1 MSAELATVNDVSA
14 EVITSL
20 VTRGDLSMLTAQQRA
35 EYYLQLCERVGLD
48 PATKPFDF
56 IKLNGKEV
64 AYANKGAGDQLRR
77 KHKISVVIVAR
88 EKLDDVYY
96 VTARATMPDGRCDES
111 QGAVSIA
118 GLKGD
123 FLANAVMKAE
133 TKSKRRVTLSIVGLA
148 MLDESELE
156 TETIPQRSIDRLP
169 PEREL
174 VAQAN
179 VVVMAPPAK
188 LEAARAAAAQPRPEP
203 ADGLPKV
210 WTPLQ
215 PIPASMLPVIPG
227 ISELT
232 MPVAEMTTEQLE
244 QVVEAVAH
252 TYERWKEDP
261 RRTEKQLNLLNKIGA
276 SASAVH
282 YSKTNNGGEA

>member
-20 VTRGDLSMLTAQQRA
+20 VSRGDLSLLTAQQRA

-156 TETIPQRSIDRLP
+156 TIPQRSIDRLP

-188 LEAARAAAAQPRPEP
+188 LEAARAAA
-203 ADGLPKV
+203 DGLPKV

-227 ISELT
+227 IYELT
-232 MPVAEMTTEQLE
+232 MPVAEMTVEQLE
-244 QVVEAVAH
+244 QVVEAIAH

-282 YSKTNNGGEA
+282 YNKTNNGGEA

>member
-20 VTRGDLSMLTAQQRA
+20 VTRGDLSMLNAQQRA

-156 TETIPQRSIDRLP
+156 TIPQRSIDRLP

-174 VAQAN
+174 VAAQAN

-188 LEAARAAAAQPRPEP
+188 LEAARAAVAQPRQEP

-215 PIPASMLPVIPG
+215 PIPASMLLVIPG
-227 ISELT
+227 ITELT
-232 MPVAEMTTEQLE
+232 MPVAEMTVEQLE
-244 QVVEAVAH
+244 QVVEAIAH

-282 YSKTNNGGEA
+282 YNKTTNGGGAA